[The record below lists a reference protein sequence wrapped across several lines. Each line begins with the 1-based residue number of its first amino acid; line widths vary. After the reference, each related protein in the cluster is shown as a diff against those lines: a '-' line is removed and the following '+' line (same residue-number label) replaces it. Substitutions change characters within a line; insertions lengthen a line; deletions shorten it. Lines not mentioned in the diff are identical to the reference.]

1 MEPISFILFGLQAA
15 IRLEYIAY
23 VPEPL
28 EGVHTISIN
37 KSSPRATPLLSIIVG
52 ETIVSPPEF
61 VIRLT
66 EDGRPVELPLSDIL
80 RQSPGYPLSQAP
92 SQAQVEA
99 IIMTA
104 LVREGVLG
112 RSTSPQ
118 APVATSLPLHATLK
132 VCTACR
138 RWERID
144 DEDVRMHRCGGCKVA
159 WFCDEQCAE
168 AAWSATRHKV
178 SCRYEEAVRLQIALE
193 GHWDYF
199 LRLKPPFASA
209 QRLVHTLIS
218 RGATLT
224 TEVKS
229 LRQDWH
235 RCWPTELAAAP
246 DEINW
251 AYLGSRSITTHRFLE
266 EKLVELFDVDIEKDK
281 ALALAQNIRNRQ
293 RDLTRVMMGQME
305 DIYAVNTRMM
315 EMHTAGVVLMRAE
328 GLQYVLSV
336 ILAYT
341 C

>member
-1 MEPISFILFGLQAA
+1 MEPISFVLFGLQAA

-37 KSSPRATPLLSIIVG
+37 KSSPRATPLLSIVVG
-52 ETIVSPPEF
+52 ETSISPPVF
-61 VIRLT
+61 IIRLT
-66 EDGRPVELPLSDIL
+66 EDGRPAELPLLDNL
-80 RQSPGYPLSQAP
+80 RPSPGHPPSQAP

-104 LVREGVLG
+104 LVRAGVSG
-112 RSTSPQ
+112 RSTSLQ
-118 APVATSLPLHATLK
+118 APVATPLPLHATLK

-138 RWERID
+138 RWECID
-144 DEDVRMHRCGGCKVA
+144 GVFRLHRCSGCKIA

-168 AAWSATRHKV
+168 AAWSATRHKI
-178 SCRYEEAVRLQIALE
+178 SCRYEQAVRLQIALE

-209 QRLVHTLIS
+209 QCLVHTLIS
-218 RGATLT
+218 RGAALT
-224 TEVKS
+224 AEVKS

-235 RCWPTELAAAP
+235 RCWPTELAAVP

-266 EKLVELFDVDIEKDK
+266 EKLVELFDADIQKDK

-305 DIYAVNTRMM
+305 DIYTVNTQMM
-315 EMHTAGVVLMRAE
+315 EMHTAGAVLMRAE
-328 GLQYVLSV
+328 GLQYVLSIV
-336 ILAYT
+336 LAYT